1 MHSTRGEI
9 RDPANAPER
18 TRACEAYVPLI
29 ESLCSK
35 KDNLQI
41 SNRSGYLKFKWSSPL
56 EGGDVMY
63 KLKGY
68 EPMYVSEVLHRLLS
82 NPAYYNRPAL

>member
-9 RDPANAPER
+9 RDPAKAAER

-56 EGGDVMY
+56 
-63 KLKGY
+63 
-68 EPMYVSEVLHRLLS
+68 
-82 NPAYYNRPAL
+82 